1 MGSSG
6 FHGSSGSPGSLG
18 LLGSSGFHGSSG
30 SPGSLGLLGSSGFH
44 GSSGSPGLL
53 GLLGSSWSIQAS
65 ESCKKIMSS
74 SFVCKRSCDFMTV
87 RRSRSVL
94 LLIDDNS
101 SKEGSPEAPRNI

>member
-30 SPGSLGLLGSSGFH
+30 SPGSLGLLGSSG
-44 GSSGSPGLL
+44 SPGLL
-53 GLLGSSWSIQAS
+53 GLLGSSGSIQTS